1 MKQATDIGVKIR
13 KEMVL
18 RNWSGQQLADAAGV
32 TRQCINNIILGKRVS
47 KNTLAKIEE
56 VLNLSGD

>member
-1 MKQATDIGVKIR
+1 MKQASDIGVKIR

-18 RNWSGQQLADAAGV
+18 RNWSGQQLADAVGV

-47 KNTLAKIEE
+47 KNTLVKIEE

>member
-1 MKQATDIGVKIR
+1 MKQASEIGVKIR

-18 RNWSGQQLADAAGV
+18 RNWSGQQLADAVGV

-47 KNTLAKIEE
+47 KNTLLKIEE
-56 VLNLSGD
+56 ILNLSDD

>member
-1 MKQATDIGVKIR
+1 MKQASDIGVKIR

-18 RNWSGQQLADAAGV
+18 RNWSGQQLADAVGV

>member
-1 MKQATDIGVKIR
+1 MKQASEIGVKIR

-18 RNWSGQQLADAAGV
+18 RNWSGQQLADAVGV

-47 KNTLAKIEE
+47 KNTILKIEE
-56 VLNLSGD
+56 ILNLSDD